1 MVIISLSRRASLIA
15 ALILSSAAGA
25 QAGPQDGPVPVTVE
39 ARPNPVARIE
49 LSVPRV
55 KLLAGDA
62 VALQVTA
69 FDVADQPLANP
80 RLTFRVTP
88 AAVAKVAR
96 GVLTARKAGTAQVV
110 ALSGKISSDPVTI
123 IVNEV
128 GRIDISPTGPLAVN
142 AGDTL
147 VFHAQA
153 YDVSGIALPNADY
166 PNVPL
171 TWKSS
176 GGRSAPI
183 TQAGGLFT
191 TRNGATVVTAVAGK
205 VKSASVR
212 VAIGRRNL
220 ARSTHIFL
228 TGEPDS
234 GLRSMFITIERVEV
248 ATQDGVW
255 RTLVTRPEIDA
266 LVGQPID
273 VMALVNRRIQ
283 IGTGYEPE
291 GDYRRMRIV
300 LSTDTNAN
308 YVVLNSNSNVNVPV
322 PFENPEDAVLDAPF
336 YLYVTTGYPLN
347 MVLDFRTA
355 SSLTTKQIDGS
366 PTTYLTPDWD
376 AVVMDDEELS
386 HPFGALVGQLQ
397 GATNGDVF
405 ATNVDDG
412 GTIVNYFG
420 ILDPNTGAF
429 RISQLPAGRYELHVA
444 VPGHAE
450 MTISNLLI
458 TPGQDNVLPQ
468 PIQVQ

>member
-1 MVIISLSRRASLIA
+1 MVISSLSRRAPLIA
-15 ALILSSAAGA
+15 ALMLSSAAGA
-25 QAGPQDGPVPVTVE
+25 QAGTVTVE

-55 KLLAGDA
+55 KLLAGEA

-69 FDVADQPLANP
+69 FNVSDQPLANP

-96 GVLTARKAGTAQVV
+96 GVLTASKAGTAQVV

-123 IVNEV
+123 IVNAV
-128 GRIDISPTGPLAVN
+128 GRIDISPTGPIAVN

-153 YDVSGIALPNADY
+153 YDVNGIQLPNADY
-166 PNVPL
+166 PSVPL

-176 GGRSAPI
+176 GGGSAPI

-191 TRNGATVVTAVAGK
+191 TRNGATIVSAVAGK
-205 VKSASVR
+205 VKSANVR
-212 VAIGRRNL
+212 VTIGRRNQ

-234 GLRSMFITIERVEV
+234 RIRSMFITIDRVEV

-283 IGTGYEPE
+283 IGTGYAPD

-308 YVVLNSNSNVNVPV
+308 YVVLNSNVNGSV
-322 PFENPEDAVLDAPF
+322 PFEKPEDAVLDTPF
-336 YLYVTTGYPLN
+336 YLYVATGYPVNL
-347 MVLDFRTA
+347 VLDFRTT
-355 SSLTTKQIDGS
+355 SSFTTKPVNNI

-376 AVVMDDEELS
+376 AVVMDDAELS

-397 GATNGDVF
+397 GATNADVF

-420 ILDPNTGAF
+420 VVDLNTGAF
-429 RISQLPAGRYELHVA
+429 RISQIPAGRYDLHVA

-450 MTISNLLI
+450 VTISNLLI
-458 TPGQDNVLPQ
+458 TPGRDNVLPQ
-468 PIQVQ
+468 PIQIQP

>member
-1 MVIISLSRRASLIA
+1 MVIISLSNRASWIT
-15 ALILSSAAGA
+15 ALLLSSAAGA
-25 QAGPQDGPVPVTVE
+25 QSGTVTLQ

-49 LSVPRV
+49 LSVPQL

-62 VALQVTA
+62 VPLQVTA

-80 RLTFRVTP
+80 RLSFRVTP
-88 AAVAKVAR
+88 AVVAKVSR

-110 ALSGKISSDPVTI
+110 ALSGKVSSDPVTI
-123 IVNEV
+123 LVNEV
-128 GRIDISPTGPLAVN
+128 GRIDITPPGPLAIN

-153 YDVSGIALPNADY
+153 YDVNGVALPNADY

-183 TQAGGLFT
+183 TQAGGLIT
-191 TRNGATVVTAVAGK
+191 TRNGATVVSAVAGK
-205 VKSASVR
+205 VKSANVR
-212 VAIGRRNL
+212 VLIGRRNQ

-234 GLRSMFITIERVEV
+234 RLRSMFITIERVEV

-283 IGTGYEPE
+283 IGTGFEPE
-291 GDYRRMRIV
+291 GDYRRMRIA

-308 YVVLNSNSNVNVPV
+308 YVVLTDGRVSAV
-322 PFENPEDAVLDAPF
+322 PFEKPEDAVLDAPF
-336 YLYVTTGYPLN
+336 YLYVATGYPVN
-347 MVLDFRTA
+347 MVLDFRTP
-355 SSLTTKQIDGS
+355 SSLTTKQTDTG
-366 PTTYLTPDWD
+366 PVTYLTPDWD
-376 AVVMDDEELS
+376 AVVMDDDEIS

-397 GATNGDVF
+397 GVPKGDVF

-412 GTIVNYFG
+412 GSIVNYFG
-420 ILDPNTGAF
+420 IVDPNTGAF

-450 MTISNLLI
+450 LTIPNI
-458 TPGQDNVLPQ
+458 IIAPGQDNVLPQ
-468 PIQVQ
+468 PIQVP

>member
-1 MVIISLSRRASLIA
+1 MVIITLSRRASLIA
-15 ALILSSAAGA
+15 ALMLSSAAGA
-25 QAGPQDGPVPVTVE
+25 QAGTVTVE

-49 LSVPRV
+49 LSVPRA
-55 KLLAGDA
+55 KLLSGQA

-69 FDVADQPLANP
+69 FNVSDQPLANP

-88 AAVAKVAR
+88 AAMAKVAR
-96 GVLTARKAGTAQVV
+96 GVLTASKAGTAQVV

-123 IVNEV
+123 IVNAV
-128 GRIDISPTGPLAVN
+128 GRIDISPTGPIAVN

-153 YDVSGIALPNADY
+153 YDVNGIQLPNADY
-166 PNVPL
+166 PSVPL

-191 TRNGATVVTAVAGK
+191 TRNGSTVVTAVAGK

-212 VAIGRRNL
+212 VTIGRRNQ

-234 GLRSMFITIERVEV
+234 RIRSMFITIERVEV
-248 ATQDGVW
+248 ATQDSVW

-283 IGTGYEPE
+283 IGTGYAPD

-308 YVVLNSNSNVNVPV
+308 YVVLNPENNSAGGSSVSV
-322 PFENPEDAVLDAPF
+322 PFEKPEDAVLDTPF
-336 YLYVTTGYPLN
+336 YLYVATGYPVNL
-347 MVLDFRTA
+347 VLDFRTA
-355 SSLTTKQIDGS
+355 SSFTTKQVNDI

-405 ATNVDDG
+405 ATNVDDSG
-412 GTIVNYFG
+412 AIVNYFG
-420 ILDPNTGAF
+420 IVDPNTGAF

-450 MTISNLLI
+450 MTVHNLLI
-458 TPGQDNVLPQ
+458 TPGRDNVLPQ
-468 PIQVQ
+468 PIQIQP

>member
-1 MVIISLSRRASLIA
+1 MVIISLSSRASLIA
-15 ALILSSAAGA
+15 AFMLSSAAAA
-25 QAGPQDGPVPVTVE
+25 QAGTVTVE

-55 KLLAGDA
+55 KLLAGEA
-62 VALQVTA
+62 VALQFTA
-69 FDVADQPLANP
+69 FDVSDQPLTNP

-88 AAVAKVAR
+88 AAVAKVSR
-96 GVLTARKAGTAQVV
+96 GMLTASKAGTAQVV

-123 IVNEV
+123 TVNAV
-128 GRIDISPTGPLAVN
+128 GRIDISPTGPIAVN

-153 YDVSGIALPNADY
+153 YDVSGNQLPNAEY

-176 GGRSAPI
+176 GGRSTPI
-183 TQAGGLFT
+183 TQSGGLFT
-191 TRNGATVVTAVAGK
+191 TRNGTTTVTAVAGK
-205 VKSASVR
+205 VKSAGVR
-212 VAIGRRNL
+212 VVIGRRNQ
-220 ARSTHIFL
+220 ARSTHIYL

-234 GLRSMFITIERVEV
+234 RLRSMFITIDRVEV

-273 VMALVNRRIQ
+273 VLSLVNRRIQ

-308 YVVLNSNSNVNVPV
+308 YVVLNPDQNGIAGSPVSV

-355 SSLTTKQIDGS
+355 SSLTTKQVDGNS
-366 PTTYLTPDWD
+366 TTYLTPDWD

-397 GATNGDVF
+397 GAVDADVF

-412 GTIVNYFG
+412 GTIINYFG
-420 ILDPNTGAF
+420 IVDPNTGAF
-429 RISQLPAGRYELHVA
+429 RISQLPAGRYDLHVA

-458 TPGQDNVLPQ
+458 TPGRDNVLPQ
-468 PIQVQ
+468 PIQIQP